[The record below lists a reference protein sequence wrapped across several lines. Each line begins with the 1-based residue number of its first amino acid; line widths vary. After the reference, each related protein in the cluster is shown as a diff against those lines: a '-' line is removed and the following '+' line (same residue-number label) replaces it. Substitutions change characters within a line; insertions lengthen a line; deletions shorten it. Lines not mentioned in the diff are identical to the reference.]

1 MRLMRFATLRFLLG
15 TLVGFSGICAGS
27 NPPKSGCVAFSDA
40 AKHVGTSECVAGTVL
55 RVENGGKGVTFLS
68 FCKEAKAC
76 PFTVVVFPADIKKM
90 GDIRQLEGKQIEIRG
105 TIQDYDGRAEIVL
118 RRTQQLGNG
127 AFLVFPPV
135 PMDYDVEREGHNSA
149 GKFVRPKV
157 KKTTKKEG
165 DPISIEDPS
174 EPQ

>member
-105 TIQDYDGRAEIVL
+105 TIQDYD
-118 RRTQQLGNG
+118 
-127 AFLVFPPV
+127 
-135 PMDYDVEREGHNSA
+135 VEREGHNSA